1 MSIMTPSQNA
11 KGGVSRQAAL
21 LRSFFDQ
28 ANGDPQLAA
37 ELRSEY
43 FAELGRRSGSRRRA
57 KARERVA
64 ALTAELEARAGLRI
78 TSVDELAE
86 LARHQVKR

>member
-1 MSIMTPSQNA
+1 MASQGQDRTA
-11 KGGVSRQAAL
+11 KARAAL

-28 ANGDPQLAA
+28 ANGDPQVAA

-64 ALTAELEARAGLRI
+64 ALTAELEAGAGLRI

-86 LARHQVKR
+86 LARRQVKR